1 MGTLAIEIKHLTKKY
16 RSGFWLK
23 EMVALSDL
31 NLQVEAGSIF
41 GFLGHNGA
49 GKTTTIKLLIGV
61 IHPTSGEAFIFGR
74 SISQMAVKR
83 EIGFLPES
91 PYFYDY
97 LTGSEFLHFCGQLF
111 GMTTKERAERID
123 ALFELVGLKG
133 AENEQMRRYSKGM
146 LQRIGLAQA
155 LINDPKLVILDE
167 PMSGLDPI
175 GRKDVRDIILRLKE
189 EGKTVFFST
198 HVLSDAEMIC
208 DEVGIIIQGRLRSKG
223 RLEALLNPKVRSVE
237 VCLRGVP
244 REELESLKS
253 FSNSVIQRGSD
264 FLIVLKEETHLPS
277 VINWTTKRG
286 GKIISVVPRKESLE
300 DIFMEEMKGA
310 SR

>member
-1 MGTLAIEIKHLTKKY
+1 MKTLAIEIKHLTKKY

-23 EMVALSDL
+23 ETESLSDL
-31 NLQVEAGSIF
+31 NLEVEAGSIF

-74 SISQMAVKR
+74 PISDITVKR

-111 GMTTKERAERID
+111 GMTVKERAKRVD
-123 ALFELVGLKG
+123 ALVELVGLKG
-133 AENEQMRRYSKGM
+133 SEGEQMRKYSKGM

-167 PMSGLDPI
+167 PMSGLDPV

-198 HVLSDAEMIC
+198 HVLTDAEMIC
-208 DEVGIIIQGRLRSKG
+208 DQVGIIVKGRLRSKG
-223 RLEALLNPKVRSVE
+223 KLEALLNPKVRSIE
-237 VCLRGVP
+237 VSLTGIAQDG
-244 REELESLKS
+244 LESLKS
-253 FSNSVIQRGSD
+253 FSNTVLQRGGD
-264 FLIVLKEETHLPS
+264 FLVVLQEEAQLPS
-277 VINWTTKRG
+277 IIDWTTKRG
-286 GKIISVVPRKESLE
+286 GKIVSVVPRRESLE

-310 SR
+310 GR

>member
-1 MGTLAIEIKHLTKKY
+1 MKTLAIEIKHLTKKY

-23 EMVALSDL
+23 ERVSLSDL
-31 NLQVEAGSIF
+31 NLEVEAGSIF

-61 IHPTSGEAFIFGR
+61 IHPTSGEASIFGR
-74 SISQMAVKR
+74 PISDINVKR
-83 EIGFLPES
+83 EIGYLPES

-97 LTGSEFLHFCGQLF
+97 LTGSEFLDFSGQLF
-111 GMTTKERAERID
+111 GMTTKERAKRVD
-123 ALFELVGLKG
+123 ALIELVGLKG
-133 AENEQMRRYSKGM
+133 AEREQMRKYSKGM

-198 HVLSDAEMIC
+198 HVLTDAEMIC
-208 DEVGIIIQGRLRSKG
+208 DEVGIIIKGRLRSKG
-223 RLEALLNPKVRSVE
+223 KLETLLNPKVRSVE
-237 VCLRGVP
+237 VTLSGVP
-244 REELESLKS
+244 YEDLTSLRS
-253 FSNSVIQRGSD
+253 FSKTVIQRGGD
-264 FLIVLKEETHLPS
+264 FLIVLPEESLLPS
-277 VINWTTKRG
+277 LIDWTIKRG
-286 GKIISVVPRKESLE
+286 GKIVSVVPRRESLE
-300 DIFMEEMKGA
+300 DIFMEEMKEAG
-310 SR
+310 R

>member
-1 MGTLAIEIKHLTKKY
+1 MKTLAIEIKHLTKKY

-23 EMVALSDL
+23 ETESLSDL
-31 NLQVEAGSIF
+31 NLEVEAGSIF

-61 IHPTSGEAFIFGR
+61 IHPTSGDAFIFGR
-74 SISQMAVKR
+74 PISDITVKR

-111 GMTTKERAERID
+111 GMTVKERGKRVD
-123 ALFELVGLKG
+123 ALVELVGLKG
-133 AENEQMRRYSKGM
+133 SEGEQMRKYSKGM

-189 EGKTVFFST
+189 QGKTVFFST
-198 HVLSDAEMIC
+198 HVLTDAEMIC
-208 DEVGIIIQGRLRSKG
+208 DQVGIIIKGRLRSTGK
-223 RLEALLNPKVRSVE
+223 LEALLNPKVRSVE
-237 VCLRGVP
+237 VSLSGIP
-244 REELESLKS
+244 HDELALLKS
-253 FSNSVIQRGSD
+253 FSDTVLQRGGD
-264 FLIVLKEETHLPS
+264 FLIVLPEETQLPS
-277 VINWTTKRG
+277 VMDWAAKRG
-286 GKIISVVPRKESLE
+286 GKVVSVVPRRESLE
-300 DIFMEEMKGA
+300 DIFMEEMKEAG
-310 SR
+310 R

>member
-1 MGTLAIEIKHLTKKY
+1 MLAIEIKRLTKKY

-23 EMVALSDL
+23 EVVALSDL
-31 NLQVEAGSIF
+31 SLEVEAGSVF

-61 IHPTSGEAFIFGR
+61 IHPTAGEAFIFGR
-74 SISQMAVKR
+74 PIADIVVKR

-97 LTGSEFLHFCGQLF
+97 LTGAELLHFCGELF
-111 GMTTKERAERID
+111 GLTAKERSKRAD
-123 ALFELVGLKG
+123 ALFDLVGLKG
-133 AENEQMRRYSKGM
+133 AEDEQLRKYSKGM

-198 HVLSDAEMIC
+198 HVLPDAEMIC
-208 DEVGIIIQGRLRSKG
+208 DEVGIIIKGRLRSKG

-237 VCLRGVP
+237 VYLSGVP
-244 REELESLKS
+244 REELDSLKS
-253 FSNSVIQRGSD
+253 FSGAVIQRGGD
-264 FLIVLKEETHLPS
+264 FLITLKEEVHLPFL
-277 VINWTTKRG
+277 IDWTTKRG
-286 GKIISVVPRKESLE
+286 GKIVSVVPRKESLE
-300 DIFMEEMKGA
+300 DIFMEEMKEID
-310 SR
+310 R

>member
-1 MGTLAIEIKHLTKKY
+1 MALAIQTQHLTKSF
-16 RSGFWLK
+16 RTGFWLK
-23 EMVALSDL
+23 ETLSLSDL
-31 NLQVEAGSIF
+31 NLEVEEGRIF

-61 IHPTSGEAFIFGR
+61 LYPTSGDALIFGK
-74 SISQMAVKR
+74 SISEIAVKR

-97 LTGSEFLHFCGQLF
+97 LTGFEFLDFCGQLF
-111 GMTTKERAERID
+111 GMGQKERSRRIT
-123 ALFELVGLKG
+123 ALFELVHLQG
-133 AENEQMRRYSKGM
+133 AEKEQLRKYSKGM

-175 GRKDVRDIILRLKE
+175 GRKDVRDIIVRLRE

-208 DEVGIIIQGRLRSKG
+208 DEVGIIIKGRLRNKG
-223 RLEALLNPKVRSVE
+223 KLEEMLNPKLRSIE
-237 VCLRGVP
+237 VCLTGLS
-244 REELESLKS
+244 REKETSLKA
-253 FSNSVIQRGSD
+253 FSERLTIRGQELYLTLD
-264 FLIVLKEETHLPS
+264 NQETLAKLIH
-277 VINWTTKRG
+277 WTEQQG
-286 GKIISVVPRKESLE
+286 GEIVSIVPRKESLE

-310 SR
+310 RQ

>member
-1 MGTLAIEIKHLTKKY
+1 MKTLAIEIKHLTKKF
-16 RSGFWLK
+16 RSGFWMK
-23 EMVALSDL
+23 EAVALSDL
-31 NLQVEAGSIF
+31 NLEVEAGNIF

-61 IHPTSGEAFIFGR
+61 IHPTSGEAFVCGR
-74 SISQMAVKR
+74 PISDVTAKR

-111 GMTTKERAERID
+111 GMTTKARAQRVE

-133 AENEQMRRYSKGM
+133 AENEQMRKYSKGM

-189 EGKTVFFST
+189 QGKTVFFST
-198 HVLSDAEMIC
+198 HVLTDAEMIC
-208 DEVGIIIQGRLRSKG
+208 DQVGIIIKGRLRSTGK
-223 RLEALLNPKVRSVE
+223 LEALLNPKVRSVE
-237 VCLRGVP
+237 VSLSGIP
-244 REELESLKS
+244 HDELALLKS
-253 FSNSVIQRGSD
+253 FSDTVLQRGGD
-264 FLIVLKEETHLPS
+264 FLIVLPEEAQLPS
-277 VINWTTKRG
+277 VMDWAAKRG
-286 GKIISVVPRKESLE
+286 GKVVSVVPRRESLE
-300 DIFMEEMKGA
+300 DIFMEEMKEAG
-310 SR
+310 R

>member
-1 MGTLAIEIKHLTKKY
+1 MNTLAIETKRLTKKY
-16 RSGFWLK
+16 RSGFWMK
-23 EMVALSDL
+23 ESVSLSDL
-31 NLQVEAGSIF
+31 NLEVEAGSIF

-49 GKTTTIKLLIGV
+49 GKTTTIKLLIGI

-74 SISQMAVKR
+74 PVSEMSVKR

-111 GMTTKERAERID
+111 GMTTNERTKRID
-123 ALFELVGLKG
+123 ALVELVGLKG
-133 AENEQMRRYSKGM
+133 AENEQMRKYSKGM

-155 LINDPKLVILDE
+155 LMNDPKLVILDE

-208 DEVGIIIQGRLRSKG
+208 DEVGIIIKGRLRSKG
-223 RLEALLNPKVRSVE
+223 KLEALLNPRVRSVE
-237 VCLRGVP
+237 VCLSGVP
-244 REELESLKS
+244 RDELESLKS
-253 FSNSVIQRGSD
+253 FSSGVIQRGGD
-264 FLIVLKEETHLPS
+264 FLIVLKEEMHLPS
-277 VINWTTKRG
+277 VIDWTTKRG
-286 GKIISVVPRKESLE
+286 GKIVSVVPRKESLE

>member
-1 MGTLAIEIKHLTKKY
+1 MKTLAIETKHLTKKY
-16 RSGFWLK
+16 RSGFWMK
-23 EMVALSDL
+23 ETTSLSDL
-31 NLQVEAGSIF
+31 SLEVEAGSIF

-49 GKTTTIKLLIGV
+49 GKTTTIKLLIG
-61 IHPTSGEAFIFGR
+61 IIQPTSGEAFVLGR
-74 SISQMAVKR
+74 SLSDLAVKR

-97 LTGSEFLHFCGQLF
+97 LTGSELLHFCGELF
-111 GMTTKERAERID
+111 GMTGKERVRRVEF
-123 ALFELVGLKG
+123 LLELVGLKG
-133 AENEQMRRYSKGM
+133 AEGEQLRKYSKGM

-175 GRKDVRDIILRLKE
+175 GRKDVRDIILRLRE

-208 DEVGIIIQGRLRSKG
+208 DEVGIIIKGRLRSRGK
-223 RLEALLNPKVRSVE
+223 LETLLNPKVRSVE
-237 VCLRGVP
+237 VSLSGVRREDLAQLSALSGPLIERGGDLLV
-244 REELESLKS
+244 
-253 FSNSVIQRGSD
+253 
-264 FLIVLKEETHLPS
+264 VLKEEAQLP
-277 VINWTTKRG
+277 VLIDWTMKRG
-286 GKIISVVPRKESLE
+286 GKIVSVVPRKESLE

-310 SR
+310 AR

>member
-1 MGTLAIEIKHLTKKY
+1 MKTLAIEIKHLTKKY

-23 EMVALSDL
+23 ETESLSDL
-31 NLQVEAGSIF
+31 NLEVEAGSIF

-74 SISQMAVKR
+74 PISDIAVKR

-111 GMTTKERAERID
+111 GMTAKERAKRVD
-123 ALFELVGLKG
+123 ALVELVGLKG
-133 AENEQMRRYSKGM
+133 SEGEQMRKYSKGM

-167 PMSGLDPI
+167 PMSGLDPV

-198 HVLSDAEMIC
+198 HVLTDAEMIC
-208 DEVGIIIQGRLRSKG
+208 DQVGIIIKGRLRSKG
-223 RLEALLNPKVRSVE
+223 KLEALLNPKVQSIE
-237 VCLRGVP
+237 VCLSGIASGR
-244 REELESLKS
+244 R
-253 FSNSVIQRGSD
+253 SNR
-264 FLIVLKEETHLPS
+264 
-277 VINWTTKRG
+277 
-286 GKIISVVPRKESLE
+286 
-300 DIFMEEMKGA
+300 
-310 SR
+310 

>member
-1 MGTLAIEIKHLTKKY
+1 MAPAIQIRHLTKRF

-23 EMVALSDL
+23 ESSVLTDL
-31 NLQVEAGSIF
+31 NLEVESGTTF
-41 GFLGHNGA
+41 GFLGPNGA

-61 IHPTSGEAFIFGR
+61 LHPTSGEAFIFGR
-74 SISQMAVKR
+74 SIREIAIRK

-97 LTGSEFLHFCGQLF
+97 LTGSEFLHFYGQLF
-111 GMTTKERAERID
+111 GMGSREREEKVRV
-123 ALFELVGLKG
+123 LFELVKLKG
-133 AENEQMRRYSKGM
+133 AEQVQLRRYSKGM

-208 DEVGIIIQGRLRSKG
+208 DQVGIIIKG
-223 RLEALLNPKVRSVE
+223 HLQNVGSLEEMLNPKVKSVE
-237 VCLRGVP
+237 VCVRGLPKGRVHALDPLSNSITTRGEESLISLSDEEALPQLIQWTEREGGKVVSIVP
-244 REELESLKS
+244 R
-253 FSNSVIQRGSD
+253 R
-264 FLIVLKEETHLPS
+264 ET
-277 VINWTTKRG
+277 
-286 GKIISVVPRKESLE
+286 LE
-300 DIFMEEMKGA
+300 DIFMEEMRGRHA
-310 SR
+310 